1 MADRSGRP
9 ATNIAVTGHYGSGKS
24 SVILGVQQG
33 LDMRKINWINLSLSS
48 LGIDDTARARIQPD
62 GSLPPLTNLIQKEIV
77 KQLLYRK
84 APPDM
89 PGSRYFRIDSFRFW
103 PVAFGSAL
111 AGVVFF
117 VIAVL
122 SGLVNRVETVAPR
135 ALVDGRGW
143 VPWAVVGGLG
153 VLVGV
158 ICFWGW
164 RGLRSRVRVESVSA
178 GGAAVT
184 LSAKENSYFDEYLD
198 EIVYFFQ
205 RTKTQ
210 VAIFEDL
217 DRFRDP
223 HIFETLRE
231 LNTVLNNSE
240 QIKSRPVQF
249 VYAVRDSIFEQLN
262 VDATPGGDETP
273 DAGATARGPSAR
285 ESAPSAN
292 RTKFFD
298 LVVPMVPFLTH
309 RSSRDLLAAEF
320 TESDER
326 PSAALMTLVGGHLTD
341 MRLIRNIRNEFEIYR
356 VSILRK
362 KGLQGL
368 TADRLFAMMVYKNL
382 HLEDFEAIR
391 LGESKIDAAY
401 RAFRDMVT
409 HQTVRQ
415 AAASKEALDKVAS
428 NALWDK
434 HAKAAGERLQQVL
447 PVLCRVIG
455 RSSRRTV
462 LYLQSE
468 QYPFS
473 ELTSGDFWR
482 TLHTTTPQSVRLAQ
496 PGEHG
501 MDLSFRDLI
510 ALVGEGAAALDQAV
524 EADGAGLLRASRAA
538 LNTKEFVAKATMAQ
552 LMARQD
558 LVMPSGGD
566 ACHNLDAIVAGLVSP
581 VAHDLLAKGYIDENF
596 TLYCSDYHGIAIS
609 VSAMNFILHCVQPDR
624 EDHRFR
630 FDEPASI
637 DKVEAEM
644 GSRFLDGKS
653 VFNIEVF
660 DHYLPTHP
668 EQLDTALDKLVMRAG
683 TDASFLDAYLADGTF
698 RDVFVSRLAP
708 RWKGAFVHLVEN
720 TPIDIAAAVALV
732 DAAVQSADRE
742 VDYDSSGQVAEFL
755 AEHYAEMRAFTAT
768 VETSKAA
775 CVAALASHFGAQV
788 SDLTVLGDAQREA
801 VVAASLY
808 PVTRANL
815 LAALGEDTLLALDVV
830 KATNTTVYQHVL
842 DNLDSYLHTRE
853 EDEMTV
859 EASEAFVSVLND
871 VVSASESA
879 VLPVAEGASPGCEV
893 AGLEELDASA
903 WAAVV
908 AASRLAPTVSN
919 VNQYVAKLGVS
930 GDLAKI
936 LSRHDL
942 THVGA
947 VQETSRYDLGYA
959 LVHAENLAP
968 VARVRLVKQLQLPGA
983 LNPEHVTG
991 GGLTLLPALLE
1002 ADLVP
1007 DSPETYARLVD
1018 SSFEVREEYF
1028 AKSKLLATYV
1038 CELPLPGDDL
1048 PRILRS
1054 PRVATDVKRAIA
1066 EDPEREPD
1074 HLSTSSAIAICE
1086 WAATGNTVTVELLVT
1101 LSEAGAPA
1109 EHILNLL
1116 KPHLTSIEQPALDQ
1130 ILRALGG
1137 DYEILT
1143 TLGRRRPRLE
1153 ELPGTD
1159 ELLKELQNRHRV
1171 SSYRPSTRG
1180 GIRVSMRQ

>member
-1 MADRSGRP
+1 MWTEVSG
-9 ATNIAVTGHYGSGKS
+9 S
-24 SVILGVQQG
+24 
-33 LDMRKINWINLSLSS
+33 
-48 LGIDDTARARIQPD
+48 
-62 GSLPPLTNLIQKEIV
+62 PLTNLIQKEIV

-122 SGLVNRVETVAPR
+122 SGLVDRVETVAPQ

-143 VPWAVVGGLG
+143 VPWAIVGGLG

-273 DAGATARGPSAR
+273 DAGATARGASAR
-285 ESAPSAN
+285 ETAPSAN

-309 RSSRDLLAAEF
+309 QSSRDLLAEEF
-320 TESDER
+320 TGSDER
-326 PSAALMTLVGGHLTD
+326 PSAPLVNLVGGHLTD
-341 MRLIRNIRNEFEIYR
+341 MRLIHNIRNEFEIYR

-434 HAKAAGERLQQVL
+434 RAKAAGERLQKVL
-447 PVLCRVIG
+447 PVVY
-455 RSSRRTV
+455 RTAGHVNYGSV
-462 LYLQSE
+462 LQHQSQ
-468 QYPFS
+468 QYALS
-473 ELTSGDFWR
+473 ELGSADLWR
-482 TLHTTTPQSVRLAQ
+482 SLYKNRDRVYFAP
-496 PGEHG
+496 PGYQG
-501 MDLSFRDLI
+501 ISLSFEDVI
-510 ALVGEGAAALDQAV
+510 TLVGDDAAALDNAV
-524 EADGAGLLRASRAA
+524 EADVAGLQRDSLAA
-538 LNTKEFVAKATMAQ
+538 LNTKDFVAKATMAQ

-581 VAHDLLAKGYIDENF
+581 LAHDLLAKGYIDENF
-596 TLYCSDYHGIAIS
+596 TLYCSAYHGIALS

-637 DKVEAEM
+637 DMVEAEM
-644 GSRFLDGKS
+644 GTRFLEGES

-668 EQLDTALDKLVMRAG
+668 EQLDAALDKLVMRAG

-755 AEHYAEMRAFTAT
+755 AEHYAEMRAFTGT

-775 CVAALASHFGAQV
+775 DVAALASRIGAQV

-815 LAALGEDTLLALDVV
+815 LAALGENTLLALDVV

-842 DNLDSYLHTRE
+842 DNLDSYLHARE
-853 EDEMTV
+853 EDEVTV

-879 VLPVAEGASPGCEV
+879 VLPVAEGASSGCEV
-893 AGLEELDASA
+893 TDLEQLDASA
-903 WAAVV
+903 WTAVV
-908 AASRLAPTVSN
+908 AASRLAPTVCN

-930 GDLAKI
+930 EDLAKI

-942 THVGA
+942 TDVGE
-947 VQETSRYDLGYA
+947 VPETSRYDLGYA

-983 LNPEHVTG
+983 LNPDHVTG

-1018 SSFEVREEYF
+1018 SSFDVREEYF

-1048 PRILRS
+1048 PRIFRS
-1054 PRVATDVKRAIA
+1054 PRVGTDVKRAIA
-1066 EDPEREPD
+1066 ENPEREPGY
-1074 HLSTSSAIAICE
+1074 LSTSSAIAICE
-1086 WAATGNTVTVELLVT
+1086 WAATGSPVTVELLVT
-1101 LSEAGAPA
+1101 LSEAGAPS
-1109 EHILNLL
+1109 EHILSLL
-1116 KPHLTSIEQPALDQ
+1116 KPHLIGIGQPALDR

-1143 TLGRRRPRLE
+1143 TLGRRRPRLV

-1159 ELLKELQNRHRV
+1159 ELLKELQHRHRV
-1171 SSYRPSTRG
+1171 SSYRPSKLG
-1180 GIRVSMRQ
+1180 GIRVNMRQ